1 MMTLA
6 LNEAREALEAGEV
19 PVGAVVADREGR
31 VVASAHNRPITLKDP
46 TAHAEILA
54 LREAGA
60 RLGNYRLSGTILVVT
75 IEPCAMCMGA
85 AVHARVGTLAYGAPD
100 PKGGAASSVYKIGS
114 NGLLNHTMEIVSGI
128 LEQECRSLIQDFF
141 RKKR

>member
-54 LREAGA
+54 LREAGTK
-60 RLGNYRLSGTILVVT
+60 LGNYRLSGAILVVT

-100 PKGGAASSVYKIGS
+100 PKGGAAGSVYKIGS